1 VVSRRDALR
10 RFGADDVLP
19 CIVPWVVARVLVA
32 GALELSRYVF
42 DQVGSGRRPDALI
55 LGLFARDAAFYRD
68 IAEHGYDSVG
78 HAGLRFFPLV
88 PLLARAFGPLFAGH
102 VDVALLFVANVSAL
116 VFLALLHRLLVA
128 ETGDRDLARLAVWW
142 GAVLP
147 PALCLVLGYAEA
159 TMMALAVAMFLALR
173 ERRWEWAAVF
183 GVLAGLSRP
192 VGVFLA
198 VPALVAALRA
208 WRGSGGPGRLR
219 SALPVVAPGAG
230 VGIYLAWVGIA
241 YGDAWLP
248 FRVQEQSSLRGD
260 VVDPFSNLWDA
271 AHDLTGSRFGSG
283 LHLVWAA
290 LFAVLLVVVARKLP
304 LEWSAYAAAAFVVGL
319 TADNLDSFER
329 YCFST
334 FPLVVG
340 AAFLTRPAGERSD
353 VRTAALCLAG
363 GAMTAYAVLVFLGV
377 YVP

>member
-1 VVSRRDALR
+1 
-10 RFGADDVLP
+10 
-19 CIVPWVVARVLVA
+19 
-32 GALELSRYVF
+32 
-42 DQVGSGRRPDALI
+42 
-55 LGLFARDAAFYRD
+55 
-68 IAEHGYDSVG
+68 
-78 HAGLRFFPLV
+78 
-88 PLLARAFGPLFAGH
+88 
-102 VDVALLFVANVSAL
+102 
-116 VFLALLHRLLVA
+116 
-128 ETGDRDLARLAVWW
+128 
-142 GAVLP
+142 
-147 PALCLVLGYAEA
+147 
-159 TMMALAVAMFLALR
+159 
-173 ERRWEWAAVF
+173 
-183 GVLAGLSRP
+183 

-198 VPALVAALRA
+198 VPALVAAWRA
-208 WRGSGGPGRLR
+208 WSESGGLQRLR

-230 VGIYLAWVGIA
+230 IGIYLAWVGIA

-283 LHLVWAA
+283 LHLVWAV
-290 LFAVLLVVVARKLP
+290 LFAVLLVVVARRLP
-304 LEWSAYAAAAFVVGL
+304 LEWSAYAAAAFLIGL

-340 AAFLTRPAGERSD
+340 AAFLTRRAGERWD